1 MVLPS
6 LTFNFSPDG
15 ATKLTLISFEANIE
29 IPAYVFRKP
38 EKLSALE
45 GGGK

>member
-1 MVLPS
+1 MFS
-6 LTFNFSPDG
+6 FSPDG
-15 ATKLTLISFEANIE
+15 ATKLALISFESNID

-45 GGGK
+45 GGK